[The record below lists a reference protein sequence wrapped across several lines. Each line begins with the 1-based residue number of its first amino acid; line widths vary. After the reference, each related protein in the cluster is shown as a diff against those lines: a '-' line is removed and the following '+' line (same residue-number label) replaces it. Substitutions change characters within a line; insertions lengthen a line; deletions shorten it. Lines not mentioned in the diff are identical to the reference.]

1 MGSQSREFNISQIN
15 NGEEEIDGI
24 PNIIIQYEEVTY
36 SEVKKIHLGG
46 SFGEHVFERI
56 KSGSIS

>member
-15 NGEEEIDGI
+15 SGEEEIDGI
-24 PNIIIQYEEVTY
+24 PNIIIQNEEVTY

-56 KSGSIS
+56 KGGSIS